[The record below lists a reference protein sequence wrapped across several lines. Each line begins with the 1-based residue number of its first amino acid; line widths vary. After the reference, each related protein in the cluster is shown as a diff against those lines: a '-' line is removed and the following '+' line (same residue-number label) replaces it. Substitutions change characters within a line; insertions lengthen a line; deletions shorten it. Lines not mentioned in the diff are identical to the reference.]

1 MKSRAVRVWDTR
13 VNKGAGKKK
22 TYTVR
27 WIVAGREK
35 SRNFATR
42 ALADNHRS
50 DLMQA
55 INRGEAFDTVSGLPD
70 SMVEAKGAASWL
82 EFVQSYLDMKWPGA
96 AAKSRESMVDALA
109 TVTPAL
115 VRDQAGRPARDE
127 LRRVLLDHVLPPA
140 VRRSEVPAELAPALR
155 WLRRNSLPLN
165 EVGEMAVVRAALDVL
180 AVRLDGRPA
189 APTTVRRK
197 RSVFYNV
204 LQYAV
209 ELEALEFN
217 PVDKIRVRAQ
227 RAKVAES
234 VDRRVVVNGRQA
246 RELLTAVS
254 YVGER
259 GAVGRGERLV
269 AFFGC
274 LYFAALR
281 PSEALALREQ
291 DCHLP
296 AMGWGRLTLVDNRP
310 QSGKRWTD
318 SGEVHDRR
326 GLKHRAAAES
336 RGVPIPPELVGMLR
350 AHVDRFGVAEDGRL
364 FRSERGNVVAGS
376 TYSRVWKAA
385 RRLALTPPQVASP
398 LAGRPYDLRHAAVS
412 LWLNSGVPA
421 TEVAARAGHSVDVL
435 LKVYAKCLDGQ
446 EATVNQRIEQAL
458 LGPQKRLVSDRR
470 GGLRRAS
477 TKAPSGYDPSLL
489 SAPLPPWFDR
499 SHTDLVLHTPSQAQL
514 FR

>member
-1 MKSRAVRVWDTR
+1 MKSRSVRVWDIR
-13 VNKGAGKKK
+13 VNLGAGKKK

-27 WIVAGREK
+27 WIVGGREK

-55 INRGEAFDTVSGLPD
+55 INRGEAFDASTGLPD
-70 SMVEAKGAASWL
+70 SMVQSKGAVSWL
-82 EFVQSYLDMKWPGA
+82 EFMQSYIDMKWPGA
-96 AAKSRESMVDALA
+96 AAKSRGSMVDALV
-109 TVTPAL
+109 TVAPVL
-115 VRDQAGRPARDE
+115 VRDQAGRPSSDQ
-127 LRRVLLDHVLPPA
+127 LRRLLRDHLLPPG
-140 VRRSEVPAELAPALR
+140 VRESEVPAGLGPTSR
-155 WLRRNSLPLN
+155 WLRRASLTVS
-165 EVGEMAVVRAALDVL
+165 EVGEPAVIRAALDAL
-180 AVRLDGRPA
+180 ALRLDGRPA
-189 APTTVRRK
+189 ASTTVRRK

-227 RAKVAES
+227 RAKIAES

-259 GAVGRGERLV
+259 GRVGRGERLV
-269 AFFGC
+269 AFFAC

-296 AMGWGRLTLVDNRP
+296 ATGWGRLTLVDNRP
-310 QSGKRWTD
+310 QAGKRWTD

-336 RGVPIPPELVGMLR
+336 RVVPIPPELVGALR
-350 AHVDRFGVAEDGRL
+350 RHVDRFGVADDGRL
-364 FRSERGNVVAGS
+364 FRSGKGNVVAAS

-385 RRLALTPPQVASP
+385 RKLALTPAQVASP

-421 TEVAARAGHSVDVL
+421 TDVAARAGHSVDVL
-435 LKVYAKCLDGQ
+435 LRVYAKCIDGQ
-446 EATVNQRIEQAL
+446 EATVNQRIEAAL
-458 LGPQKRLVSDRR
+458 GGP
-470 GGLRRAS
+470 GE
-477 TKAPSGYDPSLL
+477 
-489 SAPLPPWFDR
+489 
-499 SHTDLVLHTPSQAQL
+499 
-514 FR
+514 